1 MIYREKDNGDDKMK
15 EQNISDRI
23 HALNRF
29 LTAQEYNYE
38 DALREIK
45 NGKKCSCWMWYVFPQ
60 IKGLGQSNMAVFYA
74 IEDKEEAEAY
84 LKHEVLGKRL
94 REITEELLKLETNN
108 ADQVFGYPD
117 NLKLRS
123 SMTLFACVT
132 PEETIFQEVLN
143 KFFTGQM
150 CERTLNLLNL

>member
-1 MIYREKDNGDDKMK
+1 MKD
-15 EQNISDRI
+15 QNINDGI
-23 HALNRF
+23 QALNRF

-38 DALREIK
+38 DALKEVR

-60 IKGLGQSNMAVFYA
+60 IKGLGQSNMAVFYS
-74 IEDKEEAEAY
+74 IKDKKEAEDY

-123 SMTLFACVT
+123 SMTLFACVAS
-132 PEETIFQEVLN
+132 EEKMFQDVLN
-143 KFFTGQM
+143 KFFCGQM
-150 CERTLNLLNL
+150 CERTLKLLDL